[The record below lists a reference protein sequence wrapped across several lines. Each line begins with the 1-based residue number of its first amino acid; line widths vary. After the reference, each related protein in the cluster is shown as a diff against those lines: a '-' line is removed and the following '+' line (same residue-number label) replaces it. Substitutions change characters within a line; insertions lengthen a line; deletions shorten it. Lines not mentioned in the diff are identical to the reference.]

1 MKWFSL
7 CMSVVYI
14 VLGCLLLF
22 TPLLQNVIDTYRSAI
37 GGVLIGYG
45 VLRGGLWIRRYRS
58 ESEAE

>member
-22 TPLLQNVIDTYRSAI
+22 TPMLENVIDTYRSGV

-45 VLRGGLWIRRYRS
+45 VLRGGLWIRRWRS
-58 ESEAE
+58 DNEAD

>member
-14 VLGCLLLF
+14 VLGCSLLF
-22 TPLLQNVIDTYRSAI
+22 TSLLENVVGTYRSGI
-37 GGVLIGYG
+37 GVVLVGYG
-45 VLRGGLWIRRYRS
+45 VLRAGLWIRRYRS